1 MKLMLIRQWV
11 DICGT
16 LLFFTTARPRPDIAA
31 VDPASRRCRLSM
43 ATRQQKTR
51 QPLSAAKPLYIAGL
65 NLLVGVGL
73 TIAPAMAQ
81 EAADSAVHDTATSWN
96 LTAPTVV
103 SKGQTHVSREGEF
116 TRDFILESKATAVD
130 QTGAVVPAGTFKLV
144 LSAFSPAYDQ
154 RGQKKGSWY
163 VGGKWFLTDSSL
175 APSDG
180 SPSARHRAGEMSG
193 QIKAELTFN
202 PFVTQKNWTA
212 KVWLP
217 MTRIAP
223 AAQAA
228 SSQPA
233 RGEGALTLDDKREG
247 KFSLNLKLWPTMQH

>member
-1 MKLMLIRQWV
+1 MKLMLIRHWA

-16 LLFFTTARPRPDIAA
+16 LLLSVTASPCPPMVA
-31 VDPASRRCRLSM
+31 VASARRTDHPGAPSLPK
-43 ATRQQKTR
+43 ARQLRSGTI
-51 QPLSAAKPLYIAGL
+51 PLYIAGL
-65 NLLVGVGL
+65 QLLAGFGL
-73 TIAPAMAQ
+73 AIAPAVAQ
-81 EAADSAVHDTATSWN
+81 ETTESSVHDTSVSWN
-96 LTAPTVV
+96 LTALKVV
-103 SKGQTHVSREGEF
+103 SKGETQRLREGEF

-130 QTGAVVPAGTFKLV
+130 STGAVVPAGTLKLV

-163 VGGKWFLTDSSL
+163 VGGKWFLTDSTL

-193 QIKAELTFN
+193 QIKAELAFN

>member
-16 LLFFTTARPRPDIAA
+16 LLFFTTTRPRPDIAA
-31 VDPASRRCRLSM
+31 
-43 ATRQQKTR
+43 
-51 QPLSAAKPLYIAGL
+51 KPLYLAGL
-65 NLLVGVGL
+65 QLLAGFGL

-81 EAADSAVHDTATSWN
+81 ETAESAIHDATTSWN
-96 LTAPTVV
+96 LTAPTIV
-103 SKGQTHVSREGEF
+103 SKGQPYVSREGEF

-130 QTGAVVPAGTFKLV
+130 QTGAVVPAGTLKLV

-193 QIKAELTFN
+193 QIKAELAFN

-212 KVWLP
+212 KAWLP

-233 RGEGALTLDDKREG
+233 RGEGVLTLDDRREG